1 MKKIALIFYLLAVM
15 LTGLSAQNY
24 ATLHEDCNFRGRT
37 ANLAP
42 GTYRLY
48 QMQIG
53 NDKLSSFQLPAGY
66 RLTIYEND
74 YFGGRSRSYT
84 GTVSCLDSAWDN
96 LASSV
101 VVENTGFQQ
110 TNPNEYVVL
119 YSDCYQRGFSR
130 SFRPGIY
137 QGADLGELKNAISS
151 FSIFGNLRIRAY
163 TTSDNAS
170 GFFTNFEKSETCLSR
185 NFNDRISS
193 LVVEYNPNAATGTG
207 TTSGN
212 GAGPA
217 GNYAVFYTECNYR
230 GNALSLLPGRY
241 TGEELGMFR
250 KNINSV
256 QLASGLRIKVYES
269 DNLTGIS
276 SGFLSGEECLSFNW
290 RNRIGSVLVEAQSGF
305 GNSGSQGNAVLISD
319 VVIYSDAGYKGQAVT
334 LLPGTYP
341 NMRALNNFP
350 DKALSSI
357 QIPPGYRV
365 ILYDQENLRGKTY
378 ILTSSRSSF
387 SLSNW
392 NDRTSSIAVYR
403 E

>member
-1 MKKIALIFYLLAVM
+1 MKKIILTNLLVASFF
-15 LTGLSAQNY
+15 LQATAQNY

-37 ANLAP
+37 VKLVP

-48 QMQIG
+48 QMQLG
-53 NDKLSSFQLPAGY
+53 NDKLSSFQLPAGF

-74 YFGGRSRSYT
+74 NFGGRSQSFST
-84 GTVSCLDSAWDN
+84 TVSCLDSVWDN

-137 QGADLGELKNAISS
+137 TGSELGELKNAISS
-151 FSIFGNLRIRAY
+151 FSIYGNLRIRAY

-170 GFFTNFEKSETCLSR
+170 GFFTNFDKSETCLSR

-193 LVVEYNPNAATGTG
+193 LVVEYNQAAGSGTGTG
-207 TTSGN
+207 N
-212 GAGPA
+212 AAGPS
-217 GNYAVFYTECNYR
+217 GNYAVFYTECNYL
-230 GNALSLLPGRY
+230 GNAVSLLPGRY
-241 TGEELGMFR
+241 TGDELGMFR
-250 KNINSV
+250 KNISSI
-256 QLASGLRIKVYES
+256 QLSPGLRITVYENE
-269 DNLTGIS
+269 NLTGMS
-276 SGFLSGEECLSFNW
+276 SGYSTGSACLSFNW
-290 RNRIGSVLVEAQSGF
+290 RNRIGSVLVEAQPGY
-305 GNSGSQGNAVLISD
+305 GNNGSQGGNPAISD
-319 VVIYSDAGYKGQAVT
+319 VVIYTDASYKGQSVT

-341 NMRALNNFP
+341 TMRALNNFP

-387 SLSNW
+387 SLTNW